1 MDYTELNFAIRR
13 ISEMELR
20 FDTLENAFKINPD
33 AMAEGWFK
41 NQLQIL
47 LQYYEGGQWLRDFK
61 LDEQGLLPADL
72 KRGVLSEDAVYNFL
86 TDLNEI

>member
-1 MDYTELNFAIRR
+1 MNRIELNSAVRR

-33 AMAEGWFK
+33 AAREGWFK
-41 NQLQIL
+41 SQLQIL
-47 LQYYEGGQWLRDFK
+47 LQYYEGGQWLRDFN

-86 TDLNEI
+86 IELNEI